1 MSERDIQV
9 IAQHLTMLNIMYT
22 DEEIA
27 YLRKLKEVLPPLI
40 YKIVDTIDLQNDGG
54 FFDDIRVVIQ
64 VPHYHKE
71 VAEAILKDYNPVLNI
86 EDYGVEFHI
95 PIMNIKGD
103 TE

>member
-1 MSERDIQV
+1 MSERDIQM

-27 YLRKLKEVLPPLI
+27 YLKKLKEVLPPSI
-40 YKIVDTIDLQNDGG
+40 YEIVGTIDLQNDG
-54 FFDDIRVVIQ
+54 FYDDITVVIQ
-64 VPHYHKE
+64 IPYHYKE
-71 VAEAILKDYNPVLNI
+71 YAEAILKDYNPVLNF

>member
-1 MSERDIQV
+1 MLERDIQM

-27 YLRKLKEVLPPLI
+27 YLRKLKEVLPPSI
-40 YKIVDTIDLQNDGG
+40 YEIVDIIDLQNDG
-54 FFDDIRVVIQ
+54 FFDDITVVIQ
-64 VPHYHKE
+64 IPYHYGEYAK
-71 VAEAILKDYNPVLNI
+71 AILKDYNPIINY
-86 EDYGVEFHI
+86 EDYGIEFHI

>member
-1 MSERDIQV
+1 MLERDIQM

-27 YLRKLKEVLPPLI
+27 YLRKLKEVLPPSI
-40 YKIVDTIDLQNDGG
+40 YGIVDTIDLQNG
-54 FFDDIRVVIQ
+54 FFDNITVVIQ
-64 VPHYHKE
+64 IPYHYGEYAK
-71 VAEAILKDYNPVLNI
+71 AILKDYNPVLNF
-86 EDYGVEFHI
+86 EDYGIEFHI

>member
-1 MSERDIQV
+1 MLERDIQM

-40 YKIVDTIDLQNDGG
+40 YKIADDIDLQNDG
-54 FFDDIRVVIQ
+54 FFDDITVVIQ
-64 VPHYHKE
+64 IPYYYKE
-71 VAEAILKDYNPVLNI
+71 EAKAILKDYNPVLNF

>member
-1 MSERDIQV
+1 MLERDIQM

-40 YKIVDTIDLQNDGG
+40 YKIVDTIDLQNDGCS
-54 FFDDIRVVIQ
+54 DDIRVVIQ

-95 PIMNIKGD
+95 PIINIKGD

>member
-1 MSERDIQV
+1 MLERDIQV

-27 YLRKLKEVLPPLI
+27 YLRKLKEVLPPSI
-40 YKIVDTIDLQNDGG
+40 YEIVDTIDLQNDG
-54 FFDDIRVVIQ
+54 FFDDITVVIQ
-64 VPHYHKE
+64 IPYHYGEYAK
-71 VAEAILKDYNPVLNI
+71 AILKDYNPVLNF
-86 EDYGVEFHI
+86 EDYGIEFHI